1 MGKRRLRFDQ
11 RKNHER
17 LKYAPKSLTVSVP
30 LSNSVM
36 AFRVSL
42 PLRYSSL
49 CTTSPATNIAT
60 LHARIV
66 ACEVLSPGWTILLLP
81 QSLTL
86 CQLCCKPPHTDT
98 VVSFSVTIASDF
110 SWSLTLYGHTIEVVG
125 TDVLHGIPVILSSVK
140 GVCTVISALQE
151 SSVCIGNVEQKYIT
165 LIEHNKGSMKSSS
178 GTVKMRMF
186 SNQINPFNSK
196 FNFTPCRLHP
206 FSSLNLHERV

>member
-1 MGKRRLRFDQ
+1 MLQYIDMDILVYHISGYNKFAAMGKQLLRFDQ

-36 AFRVSL
+36 VFRVSL

-49 CTTSPATNIAT
+49 YTTSPATNSAT

-66 ACEVLSPGWTILLLP
+66 TCQVLSPGWTILLHP

-98 VVSFSVTIASDF
+98 ETRLGLRMTS
-110 SWSLTLYGHTIEVVG
+110 
-125 TDVLHGIPVILSSVK
+125 
-140 GVCTVISALQE
+140 
-151 SSVCIGNVEQKYIT
+151 KYIY
-165 LIEHNKGSMKSSS
+165 
-178 GTVKMRMF
+178 
-186 SNQINPFNSK
+186 
-196 FNFTPCRLHP
+196 
-206 FSSLNLHERV
+206 

>member
-30 LSNSVM
+30 HSISVM
-36 AFRVSL
+36 AFRESL

-49 CTTSPATNIAT
+49 YTTSPATDIAT

-66 ACEVLSPGWTILLLP
+66 TCQVLSPGWTILLHP

-98 VVSFSVTIASDF
+98 VVSFSVTISSDF

-125 TDVLHGIPVILSSVK
+125 TNCCMVFLSSEHMVLSQQY
-140 GVCTVISALQE
+140 CTARARSR
-151 SSVCIGNVEQKYIT
+151 N
-165 LIEHNKGSMKSSS
+165 SSS
-178 GTVKMRMF
+178 LT
-186 SNQINPFNSK
+186 
-196 FNFTPCRLHP
+196 
-206 FSSLNLHERV
+206 SLC